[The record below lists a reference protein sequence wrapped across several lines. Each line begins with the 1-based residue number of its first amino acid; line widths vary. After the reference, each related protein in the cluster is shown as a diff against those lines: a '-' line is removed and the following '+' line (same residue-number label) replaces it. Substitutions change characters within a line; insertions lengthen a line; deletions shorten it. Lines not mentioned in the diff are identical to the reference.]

1 MAYGKKYHIDYK
13 SMADEDYTL
22 EFWVDGFSGSSTEIN
37 LGGSGPEIKY
47 ETSGQEKFT
56 YILASSLDIPFIVE
70 DAGTEAFITDLRDG
84 TYEEKD
90 VYVHLFNDRSTTRPL
105 WSGFLLMDLAAKQD
119 VSFPYEV
126 KLTATDGL
134 SLLKDRPF
142 VRDTNTDTGAA
153 VEFPYEK
160 EDVYWNNYTKITN
173 WIEIILLKT
182 GSALSAQ
189 GCINYTYK
197 TSINWYNSEMPST
210 NQTDDPLFWTQCK
223 MNSLYDRD
231 ENGIYTPKS
240 TYEVLEAL
248 CKSWGMR
255 CVYWHH
261 TFHFVQIA
269 EYEASETG
277 TPTSQDNI
285 NTREYYYNGGRRSD
299 EACIGESDFGLYDLQ
314 FENVTNVNNAG
325 LQKLAGTQYDFYAPI
340 KKVKGN
346 FLVFEDDN
354 KFQGFP
360 ALDQTTNLGD
370 LIYSKEIGNYI
381 DADEMDGFYCQIPLI
396 FTNIESLWHAAAGGT
411 PSIPVPLD
419 MQMCFSIRARE
430 AGTTPW
436 TKMLNESGTTFSW
449 VSYTAPTSTN
459 GVPNDM
465 INHSVTN
472 IPNGSSQRVVWDSA
486 MYDNGIIPTDAAF
499 TGEWEFEFF
508 TYSEGLTTTNI
519 KRHGRL
525 KHTSTGTVMGR
536 AGSAITTFDYS
547 DVFDGNNNFTGIF
560 AEITSG
566 AIGVNNIDY
575 EHTSSTSDSYT
586 IKIDDLYWGESSTI
600 DAASSLR
607 VWNGSAFVKSNP
619 TGTWG
624 KGTTSGTNGFNELL
638 AVEIMKCQN
647 IASQRMNVT
656 SALSETD
663 KLTSTKLKMVNPV
676 GRLKDVNSEKYVF
689 LSGTYSTLK
698 NEWSG
703 VWFQFTYD
711 SGLVV
716 TTTNEEDAS
725 PISGPVTGGGAQGN
739 GFGNGVQSMMQ
750 PWGATTIN
758 QRITAG
764 SITSLNISTVNEA
777 IIYSGDRIY
786 LTDNKSGE
794 NLEFVVSAN
803 VGATDTTISVVA
815 KTITEDIREGTL
827 VGIDNKN
834 LFEQYQRKTEGQVA
848 GFDIDADGISK
859 GGVEITGWLDS
870 DTFTGANSNNV
881 PTAKSV
887 KAYVDSGSNSKNFA
901 CFTCSGTALSS
912 ATDGSANAVVVPF
925 DTDSVLSTTNTIT
938 SYGSSGVSGVSGSQ
952 YAFSV
957 AAADLTY
964 EKIFEFS
971 WNIAFNTSVVNNRVL
986 MGARLQRGVDDGG
999 TMVWTD
1005 LSPTTS
1011 YAYNRGVS
1019 GIRYAST
1026 ANGTFII
1033 IEAELP
1039 NIYYF
1044 RLVFWKEEASNA
1056 STKGITETN
1065 GTNFRIKQID

>member
-1 MAYGKKYHIDYK
+1 MAYGKKYDIDYK

-22 EFWVDGFSGSSTEIN
+22 EFWVDGWAGSSTEIN

-56 YILASSLDIPFIVE
+56 YILASSLEIPFIVDDSGKE
-70 DAGTEAFITDLRDG
+70 DFITDLRDG
-84 TYEEKD
+84 TYEEQD
-90 VYVHLFNDRSTTRPL
+90 VYVHLFNARDTTRPL
-105 WSGFLLMDLAAKQD
+105 WSGFILMDLAAKED

-153 VEFPYEK
+153 VEFPYDVN
-160 EDVYWNNYTKITN
+160 DVYWNNYTKITN

-189 GCINYTYK
+189 GCVNYTYK
-197 TSINWYNSEMPST
+197 TSVNWYNSGMPST

-223 MNSLYDRD
+223 MNSLYERD
-231 ENGIYTPKS
+231 EDGIYTPKS

-269 EYEASETG
+269 EYEANETG

-370 LIYSKEIGNYI
+370 LIYSKEIGTYI

-396 FTNIESLWHAAAGGT
+396 FTNVESQWHAAGGGT
-411 PSIPVPLD
+411 PSVPVDVNMHLN
-419 MQMCFSIRARE
+419 FSIRARE
-430 AGTTPW
+430 AGTSPW
-436 TKMLNESGTTFSW
+436 TKMLNESGTTLSW

-459 GVPNDM
+459 GVPADM
-465 INHSVTN
+465 INLSVTN
-472 IPNGSSQRVVWDSA
+472 ITTGSSQRIVWDSA
-486 MYDNGIIPTDAAF
+486 TYNNGIIPTDAAF
-499 TGEWEFEFF
+499 TGDWEFEFF
-508 TYSEGLTTTNI
+508 TYSNGLTAKNI
-519 KRHGRL
+519 NKHGRL
-525 KHTSTGTVMGR
+525 KSTATQVVLAR
-536 AGSAITTFDYS
+536 AGSAVTTFDYS
-547 DVFDGNNNFTGIF
+547 DVFDANNNFTGIF

-566 AIGVNNIDY
+566 AIGVNNINSEY
-575 EHTSSTSDSYT
+575 TANTTDSYT
-586 IKIDDLYWGESSTI
+586 MIIDNLYWGDTSTI
-600 DAASSLR
+600 DSHSSLR
-607 VWNGSAFVKSNP
+607 VWNGSAFVKSAVA
-619 TGTWG
+619 GTWG
-624 KGTTSGTNGFNELL
+624 KGTTSGTSGFNQLL
-638 AVEIMKCQN
+638 ATELMKCQA
-647 IASQRMNVT
+647 IASQRMNVS

-663 KLTSTKLKMVNPV
+663 KESSGYLKMVNPI

-698 NEWSG
+698 NEWNG

-711 SGLVV
+711 SGLTV
-716 TTTNEEDAS
+716 TTVDDGQGG
-725 PISGPVTGGGAQGN
+725 PISGPVTGGGLQGN
-739 GFGNGVQSMMQ
+739 NIGSGAQSMMQ

-764 SITSLNISTVNEA
+764 SITSLNIATVNEA
-777 IIYSGDRIY
+777 LIYTGDRIY
-786 LTDNKSGE
+786 LTDNKTGDY
-794 NLEFVVSAN
+794 LEFEVSAN

-815 KTITEDIREGTL
+815 KTITEDIREGTI

-881 PTAKSV
+881 PTSKSV

-957 AAADLTY
+957 AAASLVS
-964 EKIFEFS
+964 EKVFEFS

-1044 RLVFWKEEASNA
+1044 RLVMWKEEASNA